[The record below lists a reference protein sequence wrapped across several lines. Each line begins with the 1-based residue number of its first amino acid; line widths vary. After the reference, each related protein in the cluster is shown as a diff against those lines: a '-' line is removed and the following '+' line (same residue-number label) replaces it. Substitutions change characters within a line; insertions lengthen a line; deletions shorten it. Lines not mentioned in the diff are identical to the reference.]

1 MNAPSELRD
10 GTLTPS
16 AMLALL
22 AAAPHRLLF
31 FAGASGVLL
40 SMAWWA
46 AWLVGVR
53 WSALALPPPPVPAG
67 WAHAI
72 GMQYQVLGLFI
83 FGFLLTVFPR
93 WMDQPAFGRRHYVPV
108 AGAIFAGYLLTLA
121 SLLGFP
127 LLMHA
132 GVVLTLL
139 GWTVGC
145 LLLLRVLWRDGGSQ
159 YHALSIWAALAL
171 GGVGLAMF
179 ARYLHSGDARLAFGA
194 IKIGTFGFLLPVYA
208 TVAHRMVPFF
218 AQAAIPGRAMYR
230 PGWILASFWV
240 LVLAHL
246 MGELAHAYAW
256 LWPVDLALAVLTG
269 YWWWRWQPL
278 RTRGIRLLWVLHL
291 AFAWLPVAFGLY
303 ALQGAIYAATG
314 AFELGRA
321 PVHALTV
328 GYFGSMLVAMVT
340 RVTQG
345 HSGRPLEMGAVAW
358 ACFLGV
364 QAVSVLRIAAELL
377 PDSPAWM
384 AVAAVGWLLAF
395 LPWVLRSL
403 GIYLSPRA
411 DGKPG

>member
-127 LLMHA
+127 LLLHA
-132 GVVLTLL
+132 GGNAGPGSMKSQFKRADASGARFALVFGADELASGQVAIKP
-139 GWTVGC
+139 
-145 LLLLRVLWRDGGSQ
+145 LRD
-159 YHALSIWAALAL
+159 AAAAQSTRAL
-171 GGVGLAMF
+171 GAE
-179 ARYLHSGDARLAFGA
+179 
-194 IKIGTFGFLLPVYA
+194 
-208 TVAHRMVPFF
+208 
-218 AQAAIPGRAMYR
+218 AA
-230 PGWILASFWV
+230 W
-240 LVLAHL
+240 
-246 MGELAHAYAW
+246 
-256 LWPVDLALAVLTG
+256 
-269 YWWWRWQPL
+269 
-278 RTRGIRLLWVLHL
+278 
-291 AFAWLPVAFGLY
+291 
-303 ALQGAIYAATG
+303 
-314 AFELGRA
+314 
-321 PVHALTV
+321 
-328 GYFGSMLVAMVT
+328 
-340 RVTQG
+340 
-345 HSGRPLEMGAVAW
+345 
-358 ACFLGV
+358 
-364 QAVSVLRIAAELL
+364 AAELL
-377 PDSPAWM
+377 HA
-384 AVAAVGWLLAF
+384 
-395 LPWVLRSL
+395 
-403 GIYLSPRA
+403 
-411 DGKPG
+411 

>member
-121 SLLGFP
+121 SLSGFP
-127 LLMHA
+127 LLLHS

-303 ALQGAIYAATG
+303 ALQGAIYVHQQVGESGTERHHKRNCQQRNEAREIDAARVRLSHDGMDVVLG
-314 AFELGRA
+314 AERVLHLVDTPG
-321 PVHALTV
+321 HARHDDCIWV
-328 GYFGSMLVAMVT
+328 GV
-340 RVTQG
+340 
-345 HSGRPLEMGAVAW
+345 
-358 ACFLGV
+358 
-364 QAVSVLRIAAELL
+364 
-377 PDSPAWM
+377 
-384 AVAAVGWLLAF
+384 
-395 LPWVLRSL
+395 
-403 GIYLSPRA
+403 PR
-411 DGKPG
+411 G